1 MQALKLL
8 QMESQRR
15 SHLPRSPFPTT
26 TEVHGNSIVGTILS
40 VALLSLRRVLGYSGQ
55 LLGGFFSP
63 SKFTNENSLFRFNKT
78 RMCRDTLW
86 HEVKR
91 CYFFFLNKKPENRL
105 NCYKEGTMPGPGAP
119 GWWKDTRDSALER
132 DPSQNRGWGGEGPA
146 SSTSYTLSSASRTAE
161 TTAVRADRNRGE
173 GWGKEQSGKD
183 KGVWERKREKWGGE
197 RDRKGSRWRR
207 CSNISISWN
216 ASSLKNFRVTM
227 EGICTFLTPG
237 QNA

>member
-40 VALLSLRRVLGYSGQ
+40 VALLSLRRILGYSGQ

-146 SSTSYTLSSASRTAE
+146 SSTSYTTVLCLQNSRDHSCKSRQEQRRGVGQGAE
-161 TTAVRADRNRGE
+161 REGQGSVGKEKKKMRGRERGE
-173 GWGKEQSGKD
+173 
-183 KGVWERKREKWGGE
+183 RE
-197 RDRKGSRWRR
+197 
-207 CSNISISWN
+207 
-216 ASSLKNFRVTM
+216 
-227 EGICTFLTPG
+227 
-237 QNA
+237 

>member
-91 CYFFFLNKKPENRL
+91 CYFFFFKQKTWKQAELLQGRDYARPRSPRVMKRHQGQCLGTWPLPEQGLGRW
-105 NCYKEGTMPGPGAP
+105 GTCLINILYTVLCLQNSRDHSCKSRQEQRRGVGQGA
-119 GWWKDTRDSALER
+119 E
-132 DPSQNRGWGGEGPA
+132 GEGQG
-146 SSTSYTLSSASRTAE
+146 S
-161 TTAVRADRNRGE
+161 V
-173 GWGKEQSGKD
+173 GKEKRKMRGR
-183 KGVWERKREKWGGE
+183 ERQERE
-197 RDRKGSRWRR
+197 
-207 CSNISISWN
+207 
-216 ASSLKNFRVTM
+216 
-227 EGICTFLTPG
+227 
-237 QNA
+237 